1 MMNANIGSLHDGG
14 GIIGCLVV
22 GGKCSVEGNPRGCH
36 KRQRYME
43 ERENPH
49 TQRRRVGKFIGQE
62 FEGDE
67 AIEAGVLS
75 HINNAHAAPPSFS
88 RMR

>member
-1 MMNANIGSLHDGG
+1 
-14 GIIGCLVV
+14 
-22 GGKCSVEGNPRGCH
+22 
-36 KRQRYME
+36 ME